1 MNKTKNILIAF
12 MNGNLYISPSLSIR
26 NPEYMKAIEIMP
38 TTAEK
43 LYMKLNDEDK
53 KYLAQYH
60 DAQESPIDAFV
71 AFHTVTETAAPTLEQ
86 EDSK

>member
-1 MNKTKNILIAF
+1 MH
-12 MNGNLYISPSLSIR
+12 
-26 NPEYMKAIEIMP
+26 